1 MRIIERPEVKGGF
14 VPCIECGTGTRSHVL
29 ETAEYEE
36 YEEVWEDDD
45 LQEYQG
51 RKKVEEEEEE
61 EEDVVIR
68 YRLHNAKVCM
78 CHGCW
83 VPRREKAIGF
93 LNKYKDDWIRDG
105 PAQMWRIKRFLK
117 SWNYYGFDDELELA
131 YQEDI
136 NSVRAALK
144 NSAGISEEE

>member
-14 VPCIECGTGTRSHVL
+14 VPCIECGVGTRSHVL

-36 YEEVWEDDD
+36 YEELWEDDD

-61 EEDVVIR
+61 EDVVIR
-68 YRLHNAKVCM
+68 YRLHNAQVCM
-78 CHGCW
+78 CHKCW
-83 VPRREKAIGF
+83 LPKRKKATAF
-93 LNKYKDDWIRDG
+93 LIRNKEQWVKNAPSYIS
-105 PAQMWRIKRFLK
+105 RIKSFLK

-136 NSVRAALK
+136 NSVRTALK